1 MPTALI
7 LSGAGRYADPW
18 HPFPET
24 SARLAA
30 LAQESGWRTVITE
43 DIDQQL
49 ASGLDEY
56 DLLIV
61 NAGDPWMVTPPAP
74 QTTSA
79 DPPTGLQ
86 CVLLPHDEAKPRTES
101 LQWAGAGLVPDQE
114 MISRGRV
121 NLSAALARGI
131 AVLGVHTAAASLRD
145 YPEFRQV
152 LGGEWVRE
160 RSWHPDFGEL
170 TIHPQPHPFTTH
182 CPEFTTQD
190 ERYTDLDIDEHVKP
204 LATTNDDD
212 RTHLLTW
219 TTPHPTSRIIYHGL
233 GHDQRT
239 YDSLGHQRFLRQL
252 MAHLLPS
259 TQPPWWS

>member
-43 DIDQQL
+43 DVDQQL
-49 ASGLDEY
+49 ATGLDEFEM
-56 DLLIV
+56 LVV
-61 NAGDPWMVTPPAP
+61 NAGDPWM
-74 QTTSA
+74 A
-79 DPPTGLQ
+79 DGTGGGPTGPQLIEQ
-86 CVLLPHDEAKPRTES
+86 
-101 LQWAGAGLVPDQE
+101 
-114 MISRGRV
+114 GRA

-152 LGGEWVRE
+152 LGGEWVRD
-160 RSWHPDFGEL
+160 RSWHPPFGEL
-170 TIHPQPHPFTTH
+170 RVTPQPHPITTD
-182 CPEFTTQD
+182 CREFTTQD
-190 ERYTDLDIDEHVKP
+190 ERYTDLDIDQQVEP
-204 LATTNDDD
+204 LATTNGDD

-219 TTPHPTSRIIYHGL
+219 AAPHPTSRIIYHAL
-233 GHDQRT
+233 GHDHRT
-239 YDSLGHQRFLRQL
+239 YDSPGHQRFLR
-252 MAHLLPS
+252 HLLTRLLPAYPMS
-259 TQPPWWS
+259 QWE

>member
-1 MPTALI
+1 MPTALV

-18 HPFPET
+18 HRFPET

-43 DIDQQL
+43 DIDQHL
-49 ASGLDEY
+49 AFGLDEFN
-56 DLLIV
+56 LLIV
-61 NAGDPWMVTPPAP
+61 NAGDPWMATT
-74 QTTSA
+74 QT
-79 DPPTGLQ
+79 DPQ
-86 CVLLPHDEAKPRTES
+86 CVLVPHDESEARTES
-101 LQWAGAGLVPDQE
+101 LQVVGEASPDWNL
-114 MISRGRV
+114 IRRGRV

-145 YPEFRQV
+145 YPEFRQA
-152 LGGEWVRE
+152 LGGEWVRDH
-160 RSWHPDFGEL
+160 SWHPPFGEL
-170 TIHPQPHPFTTH
+170 QIRPQPHPITEG

-190 ERYTDLDIDEHVKP
+190 ERYTDLDIDEGVRP

-212 RTHLLTW
+212 RTHLVTW
-219 TTPHPTSRIIYHGL
+219 ATAHPTSRIIYHAL

-252 MAHLLPS
+252 LTRLLPA
-259 TQPPWWS
+259 